1 MTERGRRR
9 ISAPRNINVLKRS
22 AALLIEKSGR
32 VLLVKRPLEDAE
44 LPGVWGLPA
53 CSLEAEERWR
63 QAARRCARVK
73 LGVQIK
79 AVQLAGR
86 GRQERRG
93 YTLRMRLFSA
103 ELTPGETPNVPQ
115 PGAGT
120 TQYSACR
127 WASKSEALDVF
138 KKGKGEGSLCCAL
151 AVKRME

>member
-1 MTERGRRR
+1 MTERGRSR
-9 ISAPRNINVLKRS
+9 IPVHDNVLKRS

-53 CSLEAEERWR
+53 CSLEAEESWR

-73 LGVQIK
+73 LGVQLK
-79 AVQLAGR
+79 AVELAGG
-86 GRQERRG
+86 GRQERSD
-93 YTLRMRLFSA
+93 YALHMRLFSA
-103 ELTPGETPNVPQ
+103 RLTAGEKPKVPQ
-115 PGAGT
+115 PDAEM

-127 WASKSEALDVF
+127 WAPKSEALDVF
-138 KKGKGEGSLCCAL
+138 KKGAGQGSLCCAL